1 MNLVSTGALFSLRG
15 NKLNL
20 NVLIDQRVL
29 MVGNFFLDFDVEND
43 RGTIRSNLVNKDD
56 LDSLIYLSDNV
67 CVEILSEQG
76 RTIYILFN
84 TPEFFDANL
93 LHSKILKR
101 FKNKYKFN
109 DEDFIVIHPARVALK
124 QDKTK
129 WNKVE
134 FTYDPKQGDIS
145 LILEY

>member
-1 MNLVSTGALFSLRG
+1 MNLNILFDRKIIKG
-15 NKLNL
+15 
-20 NVLIDQRVL
+20 D
-29 MVGNFFLDFDVEND
+29 NFSLDFDVENE
-43 RGTIRSNLVNKDD
+43 RGKISSNLGNEDA
-56 LDSLIYLSDNV
+56 LDSLIYLSDKV
-67 CVEILSEQG
+67 YVKILSEQE

-84 TPEFFDANL
+84 TPEFFEANL

-101 FKNKYKFN
+101 FKKKYKFN

>member
-1 MNLVSTGALFSLRG
+1 M
-15 NKLNL
+15 LNADECY
-20 NVLIDQRVL
+20 VR
-29 MVGNFFLDFDVEND
+29 FFLDEKIITIGESYFDFSGFNFLKEKILNPKEGECCKFEGV
-43 RGTIRSNLVNKDD
+43 
-56 LDSLIYLSDNV
+56 IYLSSKV
-67 CVEILSEQG
+67 CLKILSGKE
-76 RTIYILFN
+76 RFICILFN

-101 FKNKYKFN
+101 FKKKYKFN
-109 DEDFIVIHPARVALK
+109 DEDFIVIHPTRVALK

>member
-1 MNLVSTGALFSLRG
+1 MRG
-15 NKLNL
+15 NELNL
-20 NVLIDQRVL
+20 DVLFEQRVL
-29 MVGNFFLDFDVEND
+29 RVGNFFLDFDVGND
-43 RGTIRSNLVNKDD
+43 RGMIRSNLVNKDD
-56 LDSLIYLSDNV
+56 LDSLIYLSGNV
-67 CVEILSEQG
+67 CVKILSEKE

-84 TPEFFDANL
+84 TSESFDANL

-101 FKNKYKFN
+101 FKKKYKFN

-145 LILEY
+145 LVLEY

>member
-1 MNLVSTGALFSLRG
+1 M
-15 NKLNL
+15 L
-20 NVLIDQRVL
+20 NVDECYVR
-29 MVGNFFLDFDVEND
+29 FFLDEKIITIGESYFDF
-43 RGTIRSNLVNKDD
+43 SNFNFLKEKVLNPKEGECYQFKGV
-56 LDSLIYLSDNV
+56 IYLSDKV
-67 CVEILSEQG
+67 CVKILYEQE
-76 RTIYILFN
+76 RAIYILFN

-101 FKNKYKFN
+101 FKKKYKFN
-109 DEDFIVIHPARVALK
+109 DEDFIVIHPARVVLK